1 MTETPVPLSAVRA
14 AWRELRET
22 LRREHRA
29 LGFTA
34 PRLGRSEDGLAV
46 VVEARAVGVGA
57 DWIVRVEVPLNE
69 GALRLWAPL
78 LRVLER
84 LARAEIRRSA
94 VMTCE
99 EWTEV
104 QGAARLGLA
113 IIRRGDGWEAEITAA
128 GAEAL
133 RRGWIP

>member
-1 MTETPVPLSAVRA
+1 MIETRIPLSAVRD
-14 AWRELRET
+14 AWRELKRE

-29 LGFTA
+29 IGFTA
-34 PRLGRSEDGLAV
+34 PRLRRSHDGLAV
-46 VVEARAVGVGA
+46 VLEARAVGVGA
-57 DWIVRVEVPLNE
+57 DWIARVEVPLE
-69 GALRLWAPL
+69 QAALRLRTPQ

-84 LARAEIRRSA
+84 LARGEIRRSA

-104 QGAARLGLA
+104 QGGARLGLIA
-113 IIRRGDGWEAEITAA
+113 ISRGDGWEAEITAA